1 MADSIIIPAHLKLS
15 LYFAGSRPHKQTT
28 SMEKQND
35 LKVAKFGVLFNAIS
49 TTHLGG
55 GGRGTPASMYTVLLL
70 WGFKVISTV
79 GRKGPGLVR
88 VGLRI
93 NICPSE
99 GKSWA
104 LYRNVRQ
111 PHCQKK
117 IIF

>member
-55 GGRGTPASMYTVLLL
+55 GE
-70 WGFKVISTV
+70 
-79 GRKGPGLVR
+79 GPGLVR

-99 GKSWA
+99 GRSWA